1 MSVEHVQRRARL
13 LGCAKST
20 KPRARVVVVGGG
32 TGLYTALT
40 GLRRL
45 DVELA
50 AVVSV
55 MDSGGSSG
63 RLREEFGV
71 LPPGDARQCLV
82 ALASDDARTEV
93 LRDLF
98 AYRFHGGCLKNGLD
112 GHNLGNLLLTAL
124 TEMSGSAET
133 AYAWAGQLL
142 AGQGRVIPV
151 CTSSVQLCARL
162 SDGHVL
168 RGETSIDVRTEHPD
182 ATIQK
187 VFLDHVAHATKS
199 AIDTLS
205 VADMVVL
212 GPGDLYTSIIPNLLV
227 EGIADAIGRARYRVL
242 VVNLMTKPGETDGF
256 RASTFVEKLHE
267 YLAPARLDAAVVNA
281 VPPLADVVRRYAAEG
296 AAPVEPDVD
305 AIDRLHVQVIA
316 RPLAS
321 AESRARHDPAALA
334 RALWSWLTAQP
345 LPARAALETNGSPL
359 TTFDFTARTHR
370 SGRTRRR
377 LGR

>member
-1 MSVEHVQRRARL
+1 MRVEHMHRPARL
-13 LGCAKST
+13 LDSSEST
-20 KPRARVVVVGGG
+20 SSRYQIVVVGGG
-32 TGLYTALT
+32 SGLYTALT

-45 DVELA
+45 NGVDLA

-82 ALASDDARTEV
+82 ALAGDDAQTEM
-93 LRDLF
+93 LRELF
-98 AYRFHGGCLKNGLD
+98 TYRFHGGCPKNGLD

-124 TEMSGSAET
+124 TEMSGSVET

-142 AGQGRVIPV
+142 ADHGRVLPV
-151 CTSSVQLCARL
+151 STTSVQLCARL

-168 RGETSIDVRTEHPD
+168 RGEASIDVRTEHPE
-182 ATIQK
+182 ATIQH
-187 VFLDHVAHATKS
+187 VYLDHIAHATQS
-199 AIDTLS
+199 AIDSLS
-205 VADMVVL
+205 SADLVVL

-227 EGIADAIGRARYRVL
+227 EGIVDAIGRARHRAL

-256 RASTFVEKLHE
+256 RASTFVEKVHE
-267 YLAPARLDAAVVNA
+267 YLAPVRLDAAVVNNC
-281 VPPLADVVRRYAAEG
+281 PPHPDLLRRYAAQG

-305 AIDRLHVQVIA
+305 AIDTLHVQVIA

-321 AESRARHDPAALA
+321 AEFVARHDPALLATALGNWLVA
-334 RALWSWLTAQP
+334 ETQLEFEFESAGGLESW
-345 LPARAALETNGSPL
+345 N
-359 TTFDFTARTHR
+359 THR
-370 SGRTRRR
+370 Y
-377 LGR
+377 